1 MTIGDIKVVPAYFTT
16 YTNKVTDDLPL
27 LDALETYGIEYLSA
41 HKDKYEAIG
50 DQVYAPGKWT
60 IKQALVHVI
69 DTERIF
75 AYRALRFA
83 RGDESA
89 LVGFEQDGYAA
100 DAQVDQRSLES
111 VLDEY
116 AAVRHSSICL
126 YESLDNERLQRYG
139 TASGKE
145 VSVLALGFMT
155 CGHVIHHQQII
166 EEKYYPLILD

>member
-1 MTIGDIKVVPAYFTT
+1 MTTKDIDIVPTYFTT
-16 YTNKVTDDLPL
+16 YTNKVPDDLPL
-27 LDALETYGIEYLSA
+27 LDALETYGIEYLTA
-41 HKDKYEAIG
+41 QKDKYEEIG
-50 DQVYAPGKWT
+50 DQVYAPGKWS

-83 RGDESA
+83 RGDQSA
-89 LVGFEQDGYAA
+89 LAGFEQDGYAA
-100 DAQVDQRSLES
+100 EAKVDHRSLES

-126 YESLDNERLQRYG
+126 YESLDDEKLQRHG
-139 TASGKE
+139 TASGKK

-155 CGHVIHHQQII
+155 CGHIIHHQQII
-166 EEKYYPLILD
+166 EEKYYPLIA